1 MSSKFDNIDV
11 TVDGERVQVDLESEL
26 AIVDISTEMS
36 QVSAKMSWW
45 GNVWGAAEEESE
57 RVDSHYRHW
66 RAQMGQR
73 VMAADPKMA
82 EWKVKQEIEA
92 DPAFIKF
99 KEAHAKALGNVTR
112 VRGVFEAF
120 KAKANQLQSKGARE
134 REEFGATGMVTRHA
148 PGAPKPKV
156 TAGVS
161 AMKAANLKKAAKAE
175 NDE

>member
-1 MSSKFDNIDV
+1 MSKFDKIEV
-11 TVDGERVQVDLESEL
+11 VVDGEKVLVDIASEL
-26 AIVDISTEMS
+26 EIVDISTEMS
-36 QVSAKMSWW
+36 QVAAKMSWW
-45 GNVWGAAEEESE
+45 GNVWGAAEEEAE

-66 RAQMGQR
+66 RAQMGQKI
-73 VMAADPKMA
+73 MGADPKTA

-134 REEFGATGMVTRHA
+134 REELGATGMVTRSA
-148 PGAPKPKV
+148 PGKV
-156 TAGVS
+156 AAGVS
-161 AMKAANLKKAAKAE
+161 AMKAANKKKTATTE
-175 NDE
+175 D